1 MQRVATVA
9 KKEAETKF
17 EAEKRNLQ
25 LKLESEITQLQT
37 HLRIFQ
43 KVTKKH
49 FNISLLIYWWWLWLN
64 FDEIS
69 FGCFDAFTIKS
80 RLEVSAWNESSDY
93 LAYQGGKLARPRP
106 AAIRDDPR
114 AARSL
119 GSIRQSFTREPP
131 LENDA
136 GRRPGDTGSPS
147 NRTVSGQIALRREVP
162 NPSEVNPAESIDDVS
177 REEHSNL
184 PCSNGLI

>member
-49 FNISLLIYWWWLWLN
+49 FNISLLIYW
-64 FDEIS
+64 
-69 FGCFDAFTIKS
+69 
-80 RLEVSAWNESSDY
+80 
-93 LAYQGGKLARPRP
+93 
-106 AAIRDDPR
+106 
-114 AARSL
+114 
-119 GSIRQSFTREPP
+119 
-131 LENDA
+131 
-136 GRRPGDTGSPS
+136 
-147 NRTVSGQIALRREVP
+147 
-162 NPSEVNPAESIDDVS
+162 
-177 REEHSNL
+177 
-184 PCSNGLI
+184 